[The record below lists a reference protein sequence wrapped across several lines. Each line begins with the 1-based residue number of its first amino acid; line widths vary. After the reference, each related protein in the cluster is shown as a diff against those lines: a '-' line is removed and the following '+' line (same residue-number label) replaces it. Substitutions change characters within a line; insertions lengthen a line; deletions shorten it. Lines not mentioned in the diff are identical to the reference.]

1 MRKLL
6 SILAITALFLTLSL
20 PAYAAKGEV
29 ELAYVEWAETVA
41 STNVVKAVLEDMG
54 YDVDIISVSGAAMW
68 KGTAAGDVDG
78 FTGAW
83 LPATHSSYKKQ
94 LGDEVVMLG
103 KNLTG
108 AKIGLAVPEYVD
120 VDSIPEL
127 AKNADKFNNEI
138 VGIDPG
144 AGIMEKTDIAIKEYN
159 LDDFEI
165 IGSSGAMMTATLKN
179 RIKNNEPVVVT
190 AWTPHWMFSRWD
202 LKYLKDPKKV
212 YGEAEYIATVARKG
226 LKEDKPEVYNLLKN
240 FNWSLKDCQQVM
252 LWTQNS
258 SPAEAAK
265 RWIKENPEK
274 VAVWKK

>member
-1 MRKLL
+1 MRKIL
-6 SILAITALFLTLSL
+6 SILGILTLFITLSF
-20 PAYAAKGEV
+20 PVYAGQKDV

-41 STNVVKAVLEDMG
+41 STNVIKAVLEDMG
-54 YDVDIISVSGAAMW
+54 YDVDIISVSAAAMW

-83 LPATHSSYKKQ
+83 LPVTHSDYKEQ
-94 LGDEVVMLG
+94 LQDQVDLLG

-108 AKIGLAVPEYVD
+108 ARIGLAVPTYVD
-120 VDSIPEL
+120 IDSIAEL
-127 AKNADKFNNEI
+127 PANAEKFDSQI

-144 AGIMEKTDIAIKEYN
+144 AGIMGKTEKAVKAYN

-165 IGSSGAMMTATLKN
+165 IGSSGAMMTATLKD
-179 RIKNNEPVVVT
+179 RIDNNKPVVVT

-240 FNWSLKDCQQVM
+240 FNWTLDNCQQVM
-252 LWTQNS
+252 LWSQDST
-258 SPAEAAK
+258 PEEAAK
-265 RWIKENPEK
+265 RWIKENPDK
-274 VAVWKK
+274 VAAWKK